1 MGSYQLIAFG
11 AGIVSFISP
20 CIIPM
25 LSGYFSF
32 ITGLSLKELR
42 NLPDSRHL
50 RRDIFLKTLLF
61 VLAFIIIFTLSGATA
76 GIFAK
81 FLRQYSQVLN
91 FIAGAAIVLLALNI
105 LGLLGKRKH
114 SGCKIPG
121 QEKAAGSSYLKS
133 FGIGIAFAVACS
145 HCLGPVL
152 YSILIMA
159 GSLGSLSAGMSVML
173 FFSLGLAIP
182 YLLAGLY
189 MDRIIKVIHRVKR
202 REKAINTVLGL
213 SILGM
218 GILIMFDKFTVLTVL
233 IAKFM
238 PFKLPIGM

>member
-1 MGSYQLIAFG
+1 MGNYQLIAFG

-42 NLPDSRHL
+42 NLPDGRHL
-50 RRDIFLKTLLF
+50 RRKIFLKTLMF
-61 VLAFIIIFTLSGATA
+61 VLAFTIVFTLAGGTA

-91 FIAGAAIVLLALNI
+91 FIGGVAVILLALNL
-105 LGLLGKRKH
+105 LGLWGKKAPA
-114 SGCKIPG
+114 SCKIPG
-121 QEKAAGSSYLKS
+121 KEKTGGSSYLKS
-133 FGIGIAFAVACS
+133 FGIGIVFAVACS

-159 GSLGSLSAGMSVML
+159 GSLGSVSAGMSVMF

-182 YLLAGLY
+182 YLIAGLY
-189 MDRIIKVIHRVKR
+189 MDRIIKVIHKVQH
-202 REKAINTVLGL
+202 REKVINTALGL
-213 SILGM
+213 VLLGM
-218 GILIMFDKFTVLTVL
+218 GTLIMFNKFTILTSFVSRL
-233 IAKFM
+233 L